1 MDIYV
6 YLKKT
11 LVPSGDRFLPVTS
24 RDMKNAITG
33 FAFLGEILGFRSFVI
48 FRVVIGFGLDG
59 KEVRFFPFIMIQ
71 RASL

>member
-6 YLKKT
+6 YLKKA
-11 LVPSGDRFLPVTS
+11 LLPSWYIFHQVTS

-33 FAFLGEILGFRSFVI
+33 FAFLGEILGFRNFVI

-59 KEVRFFPFIMIQ
+59 KEVKDFFLL
-71 RASL
+71 S